1 MDESWGFFSS
11 INRILRH
18 LLPFTGHRS
27 RKTKERNTKQ
37 IFPWTENKEVFCFTS
52 SLSGTRCFD
61 LGRFSIQQ
69 KFRFEISEI
78 SRANETVHIRCTDP
92 TQATAHLVIVL
103 VIIQKSGTG
112 DNDFVKG
119 KGAFRSDRPKW
130 PVRSKWTTFKAGPE
144 YSGRT
149 KPKWSVPFDVPT
161 EISGI
166 WGWMENPPILR
177 RTKVCRDFDGP
188 SIILAR
194 YTR

>member
-119 KGAFRSDRPKW
+119 HFGPTDRNDQSGQSGPPSKLVLNILVGPNRNGPFHSMYQPKFPEFGVEW
-130 PVRSKWTTFKAGPE
+130 KTPLYFAERRFAG
-144 YSGRT
+144 
-149 KPKWSVPFDVPT
+149 
-161 EISGI
+161 IS
-166 WGWMENPPILR
+166 MAPPS
-177 RTKVCRDFDGP
+177 F
-188 SIILAR
+188 
-194 YTR
+194 